1 MTGRPM
7 KGWILV
13 APEGLRTKRELATWV
28 GRGVV
33 FARTLPPK
41 G

>member
-1 MTGRPM
+1 M

-13 APEGLRTKRELATWV
+13 APEGVATKRALAAWV
-28 GRGVV
+28 QQGTR
-33 FARTLPPK
+33 FAATLPPK

>member
-1 MTGRPM
+1 M

-13 APEGLRTKRELATWV
+13 APEGMRTRRQLAV
-28 GRGVV
+28 CRGVA

>member
-7 KGWILV
+7 RGWILV
-13 APEGLRTKRELATWV
+13 APEGIATKRALSGWV
-28 GRGVV
+28 SRGLE